1 MNTESLID
9 KIVISSRVRLARNFE
24 NIPFPSKLNDERNF
38 FILKSVFDS
47 IKNDDD
53 FKILTMKNLD
63 EISKGV
69 LFEKHLISAK
79 LISNTNFGAVI
90 LNSSETVS
98 IMVCEEDHLR
108 LQSIYKGFN
117 LYRAFDEINKIDSQI
132 SRKNRIAYDS
142 KLGYLTA
149 CLTNVGTGLR
159 ASVMLFLPALSLNN
173 KMSEILNFVRK
184 KGQTIRGLYGEGSG
198 GDGYIYQVS
207 NQSTLGKSENK
218 IIQDVND
225 SVLEICKKEIEE
237 REEIFK
243 TKKEILTRVA
253 IENAKKLTQL
263 SKISIEQFMESVG
276 IVRLGVELG
285 IIKMENEKV
294 LQDLIQIVQPNS
306 LRELSSQNICDERLD
321 EFRSKYL
328 KKILKNI
335 IHF

>member
-243 TKKEILTRVA
+243 TKKEILTRVT

-306 LRELSSQNICDERLD
+306 LRELSSQNICDEKLD